1 MFCSGLS
8 VCDGVWST
16 FGESHHSAPLETSVE
31 DQHSRN
37 DSMDIE
43 NHAFLKKL
51 SVKGAIFH
59 SYRYVKP
66 GG

>member
-1 MFCSGLS
+1 MF
-8 VCDGVWST
+8 VMA
-16 FGESHHSAPLETSVE
+16 FGRRLVSHIIQPPLETSVE